1 MTLSAWVNRLITRGK
16 PQKPPAFFM
25 CRIFSFVI
33 CFATTQFDV
42 AIADEPTRLE
52 SQSPANLIRVTKGV
66 YVGGEPNGKAS
77 FERLAQLGVVTV
89 VSVDGSTP
97 RVDEAENA
105 GMRYVH
111 LPLGYEG
118 VSELQAKTL
127 AKAIAELPRPVYI
140 HCHHG
145 RHRAPAA
152 AAIAAVGSGMIERAD
167 ALALLR
173 LAGTAKRF
181 RGVFDAVRKTERFT
195 PDELKQFDA
204 AFPSCVQ
211 LPSMTTTMAEIS
223 HCFDALSEAI
233 KEANSAKIN
242 RAAHH
247 ALLIEEAF
255 AELSRE
261 AVAKP
266 NDQVFR
272 KLLRES
278 YRDAKDIRMLVEQAE
293 PNWQTHSRR
302 KLVLLKDRCKRCHAR
317 FRF

>member
-1 MTLSAWVNRLITRGK
+1 MLSAWLNRLILRGS
-16 PQKPPAFFM
+16 PQKPRVFNT
-25 CRIFSFVI
+25 CRILSFVI
-33 CFATTQFDV
+33 CFTTTACDV

-52 SQSPANLIRVTKGV
+52 SKSPANLIRVTKGV
-66 YVGGEPNGKAS
+66 YVGGEPSGNAS

-97 RVDEAENA
+97 RVDDAKKL

-118 VSELQAKTL
+118 ISEKQAKSL
-127 AKAIAELPRPVYI
+127 SKAIAELPRPVYI

-152 AAIAAVGSGMIERAD
+152 AAIAAVGAGMIEQAD
-167 ALALLR
+167 ALKLLR
-173 LAGTAKRF
+173 LAGTAQRY
-181 RGVFDAVRKTERFT
+181 RGLFDAVREVERFS

-204 AFPSCVQ
+204 VFPSCAD
-211 LPSMTTTMAEIS
+211 LPSVTTTMAEIS

-233 KEANSAKIN
+233 KQADSAKID

-255 AELSRE
+255 AELSRD
-261 AVAKP
+261 KDSLP
-266 NDQVFR
+266 NDKVYR

-278 YRDAKDIRMLVEQAE
+278 HREARSIRVLVEKAE
-293 PNWQTHSRR
+293 PNWQTNSRR
-302 KLVLLKDRCKRCHAR
+302 KLTLLKDQCKQCHAK
-317 FRF
+317 FRD